1 MTWGDVLLH
10 GWDLEPS
17 VIVGC
22 IGLLVGYFVLT
33 REDKREW
40 WQLTAYVSGV
50 VLLLLALVSPLD
62 ALSDHYLFSAH
73 MVQHLFL
80 MLIVPPLM
88 LLGLPREFF
97 ERLLRIDWMRRLEL
111 RLRKPALAWG
121 MASADLIFWH
131 IPHFYDLTIQNDTV
145 HIIEHL
151 SFLVLYTIFWWPA
164 LSPLKESRLSPM
176 ASVVYLFAGMAVNAI
191 LGIVITFAPAGF
203 YSAYLH
209 PADPFGWLSTIRN
222 QWGITPHLDQEIG
235 GIIMWVP
242 GSFVYVIANM
252 SILGVWFSHGEPDEQ
267 PGKGKGNEPVPVVP
281 KLAER

>member
-1 MTWGDVLLH
+1 MTWSVVLLH

-22 IGLLVGYFVLT
+22 VGLLAGYLALT
-33 REDKREW
+33 RGRDR
-40 WQLTAYVSGV
+40 LRLAAFVAGD

-62 ALSDHYLFSAH
+62 ALSDNYLFSAH

-80 MLIVPPLM
+80 ILIVPPLL
-88 LLGLPREFF
+88 LLGMPRELF
-97 ERLLRIDWMRRLEL
+97 ERALQFNWVRRIERRL
-111 RLRKPALAWG
+111 RHPVTAWALA
-121 MASADLIFWH
+121 SAVLIFWH
-131 IPHFYDLTIQNDTV
+131 IPRFYDLTIQSENV
-145 HIIEHL
+145 HIVEHL
-151 SFLVLYTIFWWPA
+151 SFLVFFTIFWWPV
-164 LSPLKESRLSPM
+164 LSPFKENRLSPM

-191 LGIVITFAPAGF
+191 LGIIITFAPAGF

-209 PADPFGWLSTIRN
+209 PADPYGWLSTIRN

-242 GSFVYVIANM
+242 GSFIYLVAMM
-252 SILGVWFSHGEPDEQ
+252 SILAVWFSHAEPDET
-267 PGKGKGNEPVPVVP
+267 PGRAPVRAVP